1 MLKRIDLFLPPNVS
15 QYGVLHHF
23 TQKLHEAFQRLGVNS
38 RILVA
43 QHDNPKPFLT
53 ELFKDVPDCTLSFNG
68 LLPDEDGRFFA
79 DLIRIPHVAYVVDS
93 PNTFVSLANSP
104 FTVIASVDQNAVEFF
119 RGVNARNVL
128 FVPHGV
134 EKTLSFDPKDDERT
148 FDVTML
154 ASCIDYEAI
163 QADWRANYP
172 PALLEVIED
181 AARNALIDEK
191 KSVVQAFVG
200 AMDKKMSQGAPLDP
214 NTIDFIE
221 ILDQLEMYIRGKERV
236 ELIRNIK
243 DAKVH
248 IFGTSAPTTTWRKQL
263 NNQSNVEFH
272 EGISFEQALQVMQKS
287 KIVLNSCAWIK
298 RGIHERT
305 LAGMAEGALVLT
317 ARNPFLEENEFIDGK
332 NIAFYTYKDLNH
344 VNNTVNSYLKDE
356 QKRKQVAHA
365 GRELVMHH
373 HTWDIRASTLMK
385 ELDPI
390 LRQIRAANA

>member
-1 MLKRIDLFLPPNVS
+1 MLKKIDLFLPPNLS

-23 TQKLHEAFQRLGVNS
+23 THKLHEAFQRLGVTS

-79 DLIRIPHVAYVVDS
+79 DLIRIPHIAYVVDS

-104 FTVIASVDQNAVEFF
+104 FTVIASVDQNAVDFF
-119 RGVNARNVL
+119 KGVNAHNVL

-134 EKTLSFDPKDDERT
+134 EKTLSFDPKDEERT
-148 FDVTML
+148 IDVAML

-163 QADWRANYP
+163 QGEWRENYP
-172 PALLEVIED
+172 KALQEVLEE
-181 AARNALIDEK
+181 AAYTALTDDK

-200 AMDKKMSQGAPLDP
+200 AMDRKMSQGAPLDP
-214 NTIDFIE
+214 NKIDFIE
-221 ILDQLEMYIRGKERV
+221 ILDQLEMVIRGKERV

-243 DAKVH
+243 DAKVEL
-248 IFGTSAPTTTWRKQL
+248 FGAPAATTTWKRQL
-263 NNQSNVEFH
+263 QNQSNVVFH
-272 EGISFEQALQVMQKS
+272 EPISYEQALQVMQKS

-298 RGIHERT
+298 KGTHERT
-305 LAGMAEGALVLT
+305 LAGLAAGALVLSS
-317 ARNPFLEENEFIDGK
+317 RNPYMEDNFAEGKQIAYFTYNDLGKVNETI
-332 NIAFYTYKDLNH
+332 NQ
-344 VNNTVNSYLKDE
+344 YLKDE
-356 QKRKQVAHA
+356 PLRKKVAHA
-365 GRELVMHH
+365 GREQAMHH
-373 HTWDIRASTLMK
+373 HTWDIRASMLVK

>member
-23 TQKLHEAFQRLGVNS
+23 THKIHEALQRLGVTS

-119 RGVNARNVL
+119 KGVNARNVL
-128 FVPHGV
+128 FIPHGV
-134 EKTLSFDPKDDERT
+134 EKTLSPPVDQDRNL
-148 FDVTML
+148 DVTLL

-163 QADWRANYP
+163 QAEWKQNYP
-172 PALLEVIED
+172 PALQEVLKE
-181 AARNALIDEK
+181 AAEKALMDEK
-191 KSVVQAFVG
+191 TSVVQAFVG
-200 AMDKKMSQGAPLDP
+200 AMDKKMAEGAPLDP

-236 ELIRNIK
+236 ELVRHIK

-248 IFGTSAPTTTWRKQL
+248 IFGASAPTTTWKKQL

-272 EGISFEQALQVMQKS
+272 EGVSYEQALLVMQRS

-298 RGIHERT
+298 RGLHERT
-305 LAGMAEGALVLT
+305 LAGMAAGALVVT
-317 ARNPFLEENEFIDGK
+317 AKNPFEEENGFEDGK
-332 NIAFYTYKDLNH
+332 NIAFYTYRDLPKVNDTINH
-344 VNNTVNSYLKDE
+344 YLKNDAL
-356 QKRKQVAHA
+356 RKQVAQA

-373 HTWDIRASTLMK
+373 HTWDIRASALVK

-390 LRQIRAANA
+390 IRQIRANNA

>member
-23 TQKLHEAFQRLGVNS
+23 THKLHEALQRLGVSS

-53 ELFKDVPDCTLSFNG
+53 ELFQDVPDCTLSFNG

-79 DLIRIPHVAYVVDS
+79 DLIRIPHVAYVIDS

-104 FTVIASVDQNAVEFF
+104 FTVIASVDQNGVDFF
-119 RGVNARNVL
+119 KGVNAQHVL
-128 FVPHGV
+128 FLPHGV
-134 EKTLSFDPKDDERT
+134 EKTLSFDPKDQERNL
-148 FDVTML
+148 DVVML
-154 ASCIDYEAI
+154 SSCIDYESILEEWKQTHPKPLQEVLEEA
-163 QADWRANYP
+163 ANT
-172 PALLEVIED
+172 ALTD
-181 AARNALIDEK
+181 DN

-236 ELIRNIK
+236 ELVKSIK

-248 IFGTSAPTTTWRKQL
+248 IFGSSAPTTSWKKQL
-263 NNQSNVEFH
+263 QGQKNVEFH
-272 EGISFEQALQVMQKS
+272 DAVSFEQALQIMQKS

-298 RGIHERT
+298 RGTHERT
-305 LAGMAEGALVLT
+305 LAGLAAGALVLT
-317 ARNPFLEENEFIDGK
+317 SRNPYMEEHFTDGK
-332 NIAFYTYKDLNH
+332 DILFYSYKDLSN
-344 VNNTVNSYLKDE
+344 VNDKVNRYLQDE
-356 QKRKQVAHA
+356 NLRKAVAHA
-365 GRELVMHH
+365 GRENAMHH
-373 HTWDIRASTLMK
+373 HTWDIRASQLVK

-390 LRQIRAANA
+390 IREIRVTKT

>member
-1 MLKRIDLFLPPNVS
+1 MLKRIDLFLPPNMS

-23 TQKLHEAFQRLGVNS
+23 THKLHEAFQRLGVSS

-119 RGVNARNVL
+119 RGVNASNVL
-128 FVPHGV
+128 FMPHGV
-134 EKTLSFDPKDDERT
+134 EKTLSFDPKDDERIYE
-148 FDVTML
+148 VVML

-163 QADWRANYP
+163 YADWKNYP
-172 PALLEVIED
+172 PALLEVLEE
-181 AARNALIDEK
+181 AAHTALNDPK
-191 KSVVQAFVG
+191 KSVVQSFVS
-200 AMDKKMSQGAPLDP
+200 AMDKKMTEGAPLDP

-243 DAKVH
+243 DAKVD
-248 IFGTSAPTTTWRKQL
+248 IFGAAAATTSWKKQL
-263 NNQSNVEFH
+263 GNQTNVIFH
-272 EGISFEQALQVMQKS
+272 EGISYEQALQVMQKS

-298 RGIHERT
+298 NGTHERA
-305 LAGMAEGALVLT
+305 LAGMGAGALVLT
-317 ARNPFLEENEFIDGK
+317 ASNPFMEESFTDGK
-332 NIAFYTYKDLNH
+332 NIAFYTYKDLNQ
-344 VNNTVNSYLKDE
+344 VNNTINRYLKDE
-356 QKRKQVAHA
+356 TLRRQVAHA
-365 GRELVMHH
+365 GREVAMHH
-373 HTWDIRASTLMK
+373 HTWDIRASTLVK

-390 LRQIRAANA
+390 LRQIRAANV